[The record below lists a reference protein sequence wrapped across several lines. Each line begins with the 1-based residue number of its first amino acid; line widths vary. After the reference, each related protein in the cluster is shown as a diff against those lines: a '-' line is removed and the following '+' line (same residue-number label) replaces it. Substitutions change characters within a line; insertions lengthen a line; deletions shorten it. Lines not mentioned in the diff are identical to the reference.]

1 MEILSQIVLGVF
13 ISIGI
18 ILIIRVKKR
27 GFFWKDRNK
36 KELSAKQFVKRYKDG
51 IVNITPLQQAQT
63 TMWSFMPIFA
73 GLIWGI
79 TVMVM
84 AGTWWMVLILGGSL
98 PIISV
103 QFIANL
109 QKLKALKRVKQ
120 AMDEAMGIKTKKP
133 KKKKKKRR
141 GKKKK

>member
-1 MEILSQIVLGVF
+1 MEILTQIVLGVF

-27 GFFWKDRNK
+27 GFFWKDRND
-36 KELSAKQFVKRYKDG
+36 KEVSVRQFVKRYKDG
-51 IVNITPLQQAQT
+51 IVNITPLQQTQT
-63 TMWSFMPIFA
+63 TMWSFIPIFA

-109 QKLKALKRVKQ
+109 QKLKALKRVKL
-120 AMDEAMGIKTKKP
+120 AMDEAMGIKP
-133 KKKKKKRR
+133 KKTKKKKRKGR
-141 GKKKK
+141 KKK